1 MLNQLKKSD
10 SEHTEFRDR
19 LLREHYA
26 GIAMQSLL
34 LLPDGAPWPFGIDPV
49 TENED
54 ESATDCMARA
64 AYMYADAMLRNK

>member
-1 MLNQLKKSD
+1 MLNKLKKSD

-34 LLPDGAPWPFGIDPV
+34 LLPDGAPWPFGIDPM
-49 TENED
+49 TGDD
-54 ESATDCMARA
+54 EESDTDRMARA